1 MIDQM
6 VYMHDVKKARKV
18 LVYIRI
24 PTPTRNVNPHHYYSH
39 PHISSFMGSLKRF
52 TLLKSNS
59 FAKQNNPN
67 FRLIGILDFFLWSE
81 KNRNPGIIGN
91 LDYFILQMNWIYV
104 CRKMRSSLTP
114 PPSSWWNPQ
123 MSMVIYCILPY
134 KSNFVRWVLWNPT
147 MSSSCSSSVSIL
159 HFTESDP

>member
-67 FRLIGILDFFLWSE
+67 FRLIGILDFFVKRKKS
-81 KNRNPGIIGN
+81 KSRNNRKFGLFYFADE
-91 LDYFILQMNWIYV
+91 LDFRL
-104 CRKMRSSLTP
+104 L
-114 PPSSWWNPQ
+114 
-123 MSMVIYCILPY
+123 
-134 KSNFVRWVLWNPT
+134 NF
-147 MSSSCSSSVSIL
+147 S
-159 HFTESDP
+159 H